1 MIQDSGKGASL
12 IFIVMMNSTSQLN
25 MFQTGTGL
33 NVFSYDASD
42 GVFVIPKRGS
52 VWGFTV

>member
-1 MIQDSGKGASL
+1 MIQDSGGGASL